1 MPPDLFDPL
10 ELPRLLLANEF
21 WIAAMYS
28 NAIVM
33 AAFLVSRSKKR

>member
-1 MPPDLFDPL
+1 MPPELFDPL

-28 NAIVM
+28 NAIIM
-33 AAFLVSRSKKR
+33 AAFLLSRRKKK